1 MPMTFA
7 ALLEAGVVAASLACG
22 GVGAAV
28 ASRVRAAARAD
39 RLALRFARAREA
51 AFVDAARR
59 LASAARESA
68 DAVRDEL
75 ARAARVAAPAVDGVL
90 VYEQRD
96 DELRCVVAFGD
107 RFAYFAGSSVALD
120 DTSALPARAL
130 AAGHRV
136 TLDDVNVRKI
146 HPTDAAALAVPLA
159 LDAGRACALVV
170 AAQQPLDA
178 DAVERLVTLADQAA
192 PAYSIALD
200 REHDRRSAEF
210 DGLTGLLTP
219 RAFRRNLTALV
230 DRLDRAALQVGDD
243 LLQALPPPV
252 HVQ

>member
-22 GVGAAV
+22 GVGAAL
-28 ASRVRAAARAD
+28 ASRVRA
-39 RLALRFARAREA
+39 
-51 AFVDAARR
+51 
-59 LASAARESA
+59 
-68 DAVRDEL
+68 
-75 ARAARVAAPAVDGVL
+75 
-90 VYEQRD
+90 
-96 DELRCVVAFGD
+96 
-107 RFAYFAGSSVALD
+107 
-120 DTSALPARAL
+120 
-130 AAGHRV
+130 
-136 TLDDVNVRKI
+136 
-146 HPTDAAALAVPLA
+146 VPRA

-230 DRLDRAALQVGDD
+230 DRARFVSSARLALLFVDTDRFK
-243 LLQALPPPV
+243 
-252 HVQ
+252 